1 MTPYQIRLIRD
12 SFAELVPIGDTVAEL
27 FYRRLFAIDPGLAP
41 LFAATDRK
49 AQGRKLMA
57 ALGFVVN
64 GADRPLTL
72 LVPLQALARRHVGYG
87 VQDEHY
93 ATVGEALIETLA
105 AYFGRRFTPELRD
118 AWLAAYSLVSSVM
131 IDAARATPA
140 AA

>member
-1 MTPYQIRLIRD
+1 
-12 SFAELVPIGDTVAEL
+12 
-27 FYRRLFAIDPGLAP
+27 
-41 LFAATDRK
+41 
-49 AQGRKLMA
+49 MA
-57 ALGFVVN
+57 ALGFVAN

-72 LVPLQALARRHVGYG
+72 VVPLRALARRHVGYG

-118 AWLAAYSLVSSVM
+118 PWLAAFTLVSSVM